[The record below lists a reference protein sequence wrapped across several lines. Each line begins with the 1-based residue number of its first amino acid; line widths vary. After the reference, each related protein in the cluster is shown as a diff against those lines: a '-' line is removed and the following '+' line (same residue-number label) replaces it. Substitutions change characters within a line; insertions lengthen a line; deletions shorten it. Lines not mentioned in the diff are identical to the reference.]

1 MHGQDS
7 RVIHYAVLV
16 SVVLHG
22 LLLSFS
28 LNDAT
33 RRAAPA
39 SPPIVARLAEQPA
52 VAPVQPEVV
61 APPRAEK
68 AKPPPKP
75 SAKAAVK
82 PPPTPTPSPI
92 AKTAP
97 TVPPPPPGPAAPETP
112 AAPASESQPSAPAAS
127 AAPAAIPAQASPAPS
142 AGELDA
148 GALARYRIEVAG
160 LAGKL
165 KRYPRAA
172 IDNNWTGRVVVAV
185 AVRANGAASYRVRVS
200 SGYKILDQQALEM
213 ISKAQAGTELP
224 AALRGREFSFEIPVD
239 FDLKDASG

>member
-7 RVIHYAVLV
+7 RVIRYAVLA

-22 LLLSFS
+22 LLLSIS
-28 LNDAT
+28 MNDAT
-33 RRAAPA
+33 RRAAPPPA
-39 SPPIVARLAEQPA
+39 PIVARFAEQPA
-52 VAPVQPEVV
+52 AAPVQPDVV

-75 SAKAAVK
+75 SAKPAVK
-82 PPPTPTPSPI
+82 PPPVPPPPI
-92 AKTAP
+92 AKAAP
-97 TVPPPPPGPAAPETP
+97 TVPPPPAAAAPETP
-112 AAPASESQPSAPAAS
+112 APAAESQSPAPSAT
-127 AAPAAIPAQASPAPS
+127 AAPAPAIAAQASPAPS

-148 GALARYRIEVAG
+148 GALARYRIEVSL

-172 IDNNWTGRVVVAV
+172 IDNNWTGRVVVA
-185 AVRANGAASYRVRVS
+185 ATVRANGVASYRVRVS
-200 SGYKILDQQALEM
+200 SGYKILDQQGLEM

-224 AALRGREFSFEIPVD
+224 AALRGREFTFEIPVD